1 MMSME
6 QMYQAALRLPEP
18 RLLNI
23 LRGQDDSLPQAVAGA
38 ALRMK
43 KRAAQA
49 GMAQQAM
56 NQQPEP
62 TQKDKLLAEYGGV
75 AGLPAEFDMSG
86 EEQQRGIASFAGGG
100 QVQRYAGPDGSLVSS
115 EDLPD
120 ILDALRYG
128 YGKLRGAGEEF
139 LRQRVEQ
146 HAQDVSDVN
155 IPGPPSRYAGMRPD
169 RSAQEKKASAAPVA
183 DTRPLTPEERA
194 IFTGRGG
201 VDARVSDRDSA
212 SSSISVPASPR
223 RPTFAQLPQ
232 FQATREAPVATT
244 DAQLEASRRGIATL
258 MGAGPIKSV
267 EENIAERLALE
278 DKMGVN
284 RDPYRKLQERL
295 DREEASSKDRRST
308 SINEALLS
316 AGLGMLG
323 GRSQY
328 AGVNIARGAQRG
340 LDQFRGDR
348 ATEEKAATERAR
360 AMADIDKAKS
370 DIARGDVSNGYAAL
384 NAAQK
389 RLDDIN
395 VKAAE
400 LAGQRADARDR
411 VAASVYGTG
420 TQADVEQ
427 ARSAATSVAEANRNL
442 ADMYRVDASTAA
454 QLQAAGISASASK
467 RAAEARTASDK
478 RDRIIDIA
486 RQIVES
492 STEYAPTLKR
502 NPEAYNTAVARAFA
516 RIWPLYN
523 DPNAAV
529 AAERGAPG
537 DAPAY
542 DPSKVKLKN

>member
-1 MMSME
+1 
-6 QMYQAALRLPEP
+6 
-18 RLLNI
+18 
-23 LRGQDDSLPQAVAGA
+23 
-38 ALRMK
+38 
-43 KRAAQA
+43 
-49 GMAQQAM
+49 
-56 NQQPEP
+56 
-62 TQKDKLLAEYGGV
+62 
-75 AGLPAEFDMSG
+75 
-86 EEQQRGIASFAGGG
+86 
-100 QVQRYAGPDGSLVSS
+100 
-115 EDLPD
+115 
-120 ILDALRYG
+120 
-128 YGKLRGAGEEF
+128 
-139 LRQRVEQ
+139 
-146 HAQDVSDVN
+146 
-155 IPGPPSRYAGMRPD
+155 
-169 RSAQEKKASAAPVA
+169 
-183 DTRPLTPEERA
+183 
-194 IFTGRGG
+194 
-201 VDARVSDRDSA
+201 
-212 SSSISVPASPR
+212 
-223 RPTFAQLPQ
+223 
-232 FQATREAPVATT
+232 
-244 DAQLEASRRGIATL
+244 

-295 DREEASSKDRRST
+295 DREEAADKGRRST
-308 SINEALLS
+308 SLNEALLS

-370 DIARGDVSNGYAAL
+370 DIARGNVSNGYAAL
-384 NAAQK
+384 NDAQK
-389 RLDDIN
+389 RLDAIN
-395 VKAAE
+395 TKAAE

-502 NPEAYNTAVARAFA
+502 NPEAYNSAVARAFA

>member
-1 MMSME
+1 
-6 QMYQAALRLPEP
+6 
-18 RLLNI
+18 
-23 LRGQDDSLPQAVAGA
+23 
-38 ALRMK
+38 
-43 KRAAQA
+43 
-49 GMAQQAM
+49 
-56 NQQPEP
+56 
-62 TQKDKLLAEYGGV
+62 
-75 AGLPAEFDMSG
+75 
-86 EEQQRGIASFAGGG
+86 
-100 QVQRYAGPDGSLVSS
+100 VQRYAGLGDSLVRAD
-115 EDLPD
+115 ETPEER
-120 ILDALRYG
+120 ALRIAREIAEFRLTG
-128 YGKLRGAGEEF
+128 GDPEAAAARAQTQAQAAEMMLGESGTA
-139 LRQRVEQ
+139 RNR
-146 HAQDVSDVN
+146 A
-155 IPGPPSRYAGMRPD
+155 PSAFGQYNDLVYRPSIIRATSRTPSSGD
-169 RSAQEKKASAAPVA
+169 EPAKMKAAAPVDDA
-183 DTRPLTPEERA
+183 RPLTPEEIA
-194 IFTGRGG
+194 VFTGRGG
-201 VDARVSDRDSA
+201 GDARVSARDSA
-212 SSSISVPASPR
+212 SGSISVPASPR

-370 DIARGDVSNGYAAL
+370 DIARGNVSNGYAAL
-384 NAAQK
+384 NDAQK
-389 RLDDIN
+389 RLDAIN
-395 VKAAE
+395 TKAAE

-454 QLQAAGISASASK
+454 QLQAAGISASASR

>member
-23 LRGQDDSLPQAVAGA
+23 LRGQDNSLPQAVAEA

-43 KRAAQA
+43 KRASQA
-49 GMAQQAM
+49 GAAQQAM

-86 EEQQRGIASFAGGG
+86 DEQQRGIASFAVGGS
-100 QVQRYAGPDGSLVSS
+100 VEADDRYA
-115 EDLPD
+115 DLPD

-128 YGKLRGAGEEF
+128 YGKLRGAGSEF

-146 HAQDVSDVN
+146 HARDVADAN
-155 IPGPPSRYAGMRPD
+155 MPGPPARYAGMRDP
-169 RSAQEKKASAAPVA
+169 RVPAAPKGSAASVASAAPSEKVI
-183 DTRPLTPEERA
+183 DEFLKSGKGDERSA
-194 IFTGRGG
+194 G
-201 VDARVSDRDSA
+201 RDSA
-212 SSSISVPASPR
+212 SSSIRVPASPN
-223 RPTFAQLPQ
+223 RPTFATVPTY
-232 FQATREAPVATT
+232 QATLEAPVATT

-258 MGAGPIKSV
+258 LGAGPIKSV
-267 EENIAERLALE
+267 EENIAERRALE

-295 DREEASSKDRRST
+295 DREEAADKGRRST
-308 SINEALLS
+308 SLNEALLS

-348 ATEEKAATERAR
+348 ATMDRAATERAR
-360 AMADIDKAKS
+360 AMADIEKAKS
-370 DIARGDVSNGYAAL
+370 DIARGDVSSGYAAL
-384 NAAQK
+384 NAAQQ
-389 RLDDIN
+389 RLDSIN

-400 LAGQRADARDR
+400 LAGQRADSRDR
-411 VAASVYGTG
+411 VASTNYA
-420 TQADVEQ
+420 TQTTADIER
-427 ARSAATSVAEANRNL
+427 ARSAATSVAESNRNL

-454 QLQAAGISASASK
+454 QLQAAGISA
-467 RAAEARTASDK
+467 AAHRYVADSRSGDERK
-478 RDRIIDIA
+478 DRIMEIVRKATNDGITDRDKLTMTDEQY
-486 RQIVES
+486 RQRFL
-492 STEYAPTLKR
+492 A
-502 NPEAYNTAVARAFA
+502 NA
-516 RIWPLYN
+516 RIILPMYTDTEKFLKGSGSAYGGTPL
-523 DPNAAV
+523 P
-529 AAERGAPG
+529 PG
-537 DAPAY
+537 KTLADQ
-542 DPSKVKLKN
+542 VKPVK